1 MDIFES
7 IADRKIRAAREA
19 GLFDGLPGAG
29 KPIPDLHEE
38 RPPGWWATRLVR
50 RERSI
55 LKVEELDRDV
65 RAAMPRLWRLDS
77 ESNVR
82 VQVRGLNEQIE
93 DYNRVTTWE
102 QRQPLDEEDIV
113 EQWKQQRRSTGHV
126 RTRRRW

>member
-19 GLFDGLPGAG
+19 GLFDGLPGSG